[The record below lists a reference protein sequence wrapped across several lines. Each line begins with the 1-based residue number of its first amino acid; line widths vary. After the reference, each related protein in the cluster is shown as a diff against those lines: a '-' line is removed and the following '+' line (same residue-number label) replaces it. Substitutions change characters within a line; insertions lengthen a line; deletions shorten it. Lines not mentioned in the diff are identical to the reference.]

1 MSSDPRVPDPAA
13 GPRRRR
19 GPGAV
24 LVAVYFILFL
34 AAAGRSGVE
43 LATKFG
49 QAPVAYSL
57 SAVAAVVYLVAT
69 VALVAPGPVWYRIA
83 GVTIVFE
90 LLFVLVVGTLTVV
103 DPRLFPRNTVWSYYG
118 IGYLFVP
125 LVLPVL
131 GLLYLRSRRA
141 TVGGTPR

>member
-1 MSSDPRVPDPAA
+1 
-13 GPRRRR
+13 
-19 GPGAV
+19 V
-24 LVAVYFILFL
+24 LVAVYFVLFL

-43 LATKFG
+43 LATKFD

-57 SAVAAVVYLVAT
+57 SAVAAVVYLLAT
-69 VALVAPGPVWYRIA
+69 VALVAPGSRLQRFWYRTAWATIA
-83 GVTIVFE
+83 FE
-90 LLFVLVVGTLTVV
+90 LVFVLVVGTLTLV

-131 GLLYLRSRRA
+131 GMLYLRSRRPVPA
-141 TVGGTPR
+141 PRAA

>member
-1 MSSDPRVPDPAA
+1 
-13 GPRRRR
+13 
-19 GPGAV
+19 V

-43 LATKFG
+43 LATKFD

-69 VALVAPGPVWYRIA
+69 VALVAPGRRLQRFWYRTAVATIA
-83 GVTIVFE
+83 FE
-90 LLFVLVVGTLTVV
+90 LVFVLVVGTLTLV

-131 GLLYLRSRRA
+131 GLVYLRGRGR
-141 TVGGTPR
+141 TPVTEVA

>member
-1 MSSDPRVPDPAA
+1 MSSDTTPPQ
-13 GPRRRR
+13 RRR
-19 GPGAV
+19 GVGAV

-43 LATKFG
+43 LATKFDE
-49 QAPVAYSL
+49 APVAYSL
-57 SAVAAVVYLVAT
+57 SAVAAVVYLLAT
-69 VALVAPGPVWYRIA
+69 VALVAPGRRLRRLWYRTAWATIA
-83 GVTIVFE
+83 FE
-90 LLFVLVVGTLTVV
+90 LVFVLVVGTLTVV

-131 GLLYLRSRRA
+131 GMVYLRARRPVPA
-141 TVGGTPR
+141 VGTA